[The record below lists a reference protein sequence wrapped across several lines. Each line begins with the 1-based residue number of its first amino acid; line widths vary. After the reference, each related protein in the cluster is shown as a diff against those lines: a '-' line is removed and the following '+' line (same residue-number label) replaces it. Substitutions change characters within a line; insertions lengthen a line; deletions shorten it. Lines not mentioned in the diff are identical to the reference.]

1 MKIIVI
7 ECQFYNLSCKTYLL
21 LCLFY
26 MDIQNEKKKVCCILE
41 CRQEIDELSLDH
53 LIAPESRETSPSKK
67 KISDGGMSQRHRNKL
82 KELRVVKTKI

>member
-21 LCLFY
+21 LYLYY
-26 MDIQNEKKKVCCILE
+26 MDIQNENKKVYFILE

-53 LIAPESRETSPSKK
+53 LIVPESRETSPSKK
-67 KISDGGMSQRHRNKL
+67 RISDGGMSQRHRNKL
-82 KELRVVKTKI
+82 KELQVSKL